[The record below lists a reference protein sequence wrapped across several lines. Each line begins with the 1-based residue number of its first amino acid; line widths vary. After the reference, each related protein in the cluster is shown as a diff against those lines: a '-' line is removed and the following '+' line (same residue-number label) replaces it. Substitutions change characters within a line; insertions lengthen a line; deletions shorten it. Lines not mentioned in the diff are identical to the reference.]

1 MKRYFVPELVEFELV
16 ECRIQMTFWIDTPD
30 SKFWANIN
38 GVNYVLLSTGQRRL
52 VHGKITKGF
61 QAVPQGSELY
71 MVTNLADC
79 PEAYLFGTF
88 RPSPEDCG
96 AGFGKL

>member
-1 MKRYFVPELVEFELV
+1 MKRYFVPELVEFDLV
-16 ECRIQMTFWIDTPD
+16 EGGIQMTLWIDTPD
-30 SKFWANIN
+30 SKFLANLN
-38 GVNYVLLSTGQRRL
+38 GINYVFLSNGKQRL

-61 QAVPQGSELY
+61 HADPQGSELY

-96 AGFGKL
+96 AGFRKL